1 MGEDKR
7 GILLVAHG
15 SEIAGAE
22 RDVERV
28 AAALRRMTGQP
39 VGIGYLS
46 FTAPDLPE
54 AVLRCSESGIAQWA
68 VLPYFLTAGYLQRK
82 AMGIV
87 KKEAGRYPGLF
98 VVEAEPFGRHPLLVD
113 LVLARLA
120 EAVAEQQG
128 D

>member
-1 MGEDKR
+1 MGEEKR

-28 AAALRRMTGQP
+28 AAALRRMTAQTVE
-39 VGIGYLS
+39 VGFLS

-54 AVLRCSESGIAQWA
+54 AVSRCAQSGVAQW
-68 VLPYFLTAGYLQRK
+68 VVMPYFLTAGYLQRK

-98 VVEAEPFGRHPLLVD
+98 VVEAEPFGRHPLLAD
-113 LVLARLA
+113 LVLERIA
-120 EAVAEQQG
+120 EAMQ
-128 D
+128 

>member
-1 MGEDKR
+1 MGEERR

-15 SEIAGAE
+15 SEIDGAAD
-22 RDVERV
+22 DVARV
-28 AAALRRMTGQP
+28 AESLRAMTGQD
-39 VGIGYLS
+39 VEIGFLS

-54 AVLRCSESGIAQWA
+54 AVARCAESGISQWVA
-68 VLPYFLTAGYLQRK
+68 MPYFLTAGFLQRK

-113 LVLARLA
+113 LVLDRL
-120 EAVAEQQG
+120 QQAG
-128 D
+128 E